1 MKEPVLL
8 AEVKIGDYF
17 GFSGPNYT
25 SLGQATSQ
33 LVGPIFSIATFVVI
47 LYFLLGSF
55 KYMKAGG
62 NKEDVESARMM
73 ILHAIIGFIIL
84 MFAFLILQ
92 FVLSNLFE
100 VTDFQLISKA

>member
-1 MKEPVLL
+1 MRKFPILL
-8 AEVKIGDYF
+8 AEVKIGEEF
-17 GFSGPNYT
+17 GFGNLK
-25 SLGQATSQ
+25 SLGQATDQ

-47 LYFLLGSF
+47 LYFLLGAF

-73 ILHAIIGFIIL
+73 ILHAIIGFIVL

-92 FVLSNLFE
+92 YLVSSLFGLGSFE
-100 VTDFQLISKA
+100 VIQTQ